1 MDWTDFFTG
10 ITSAATSI
18 TKAVVGA
25 NQPFAIPGA
34 PGSVYVPQT
43 GSILQT
49 NTGLT
54 GVLGAGSNSTL
65 ILILLA
71 VVLIFALRR

>member
-25 NQPFAIPGA
+25 NTPVAIAGA
-34 PGSVYVPQT
+34 PGTVYVPST
-43 GSILQT
+43 GALVQT
-49 NTGLT
+49 NTGLSGLIGGGT
-54 GVLGAGSNSTL
+54 NSSL
-65 ILILLA
+65 ILILLG
-71 VVLIFALRR
+71 VVLIFALRK

>member
-25 NQPFAIPGA
+25 NQPFAIAGA
-34 PGSVYVPQT
+34 PGSVFIPQT
-43 GSILQT
+43 GAIVQT
-49 NTGLT
+49 NTGLS
-54 GVLGAGSNSTL
+54 GILGSGTNSTL

-71 VVLIFALRR
+71 VVLVFALRK

>member
-18 TKAVVGA
+18 TKAVVSS
-25 NQPFAIPGA
+25 NQPFSIAGA
-34 PGSVYVPQT
+34 PGSVYIPST
-43 GSILQT
+43 GAIVQT
-49 NTGLT
+49 NTGLAS
-54 GVLGAGSNSTL
+54 LAGGNSTL

-71 VVLIFALRR
+71 VVLVFALRK